1 MGMIKPRRGRI
12 RVFTGTDTTEAGSA
26 GRFVLGCTTY
36 GHDDL
41 SGRETYEV
49 NYLQVGGRSDGLSN
63 TLQGMQGNEPTTR
76 YVDEAGDDVMY
87 VGTTQQNEGPITP
100 LKSID
105 DPNGVLKP
113 VAAVA

>member
-1 MGMIKPRRGRI
+1 MIKPRRGRI
-12 RVFTGTDTTEAGSA
+12 RVFAGTDTAEDGSA
-26 GRFVLGCTTY
+26 GRFVVGCTTY
-36 GHDDL
+36 NHEQF

-63 TLQGMQGNEPTTR
+63 TLQGMQGNESTIR

-87 VGTTQQNEGPITP
+87 VGTTKQNEGPITP
-100 LKSID
+100 ASPIA